1 MYGRSGTEDIGT
13 YNRQNGMTER
23 KRAVEATFKSKDTEE
38 WLDIWFT
45 RPVGLLFARM
55 FGAMGVHPNVVTV
68 ISIFLGVFAGFCW
81 WHVTMGWT
89 ILGIMMLM
97 LANFL
102 DSADGQLARMT
113 GKKTLWG
120 RLLDGFAGD
129 LWFASIYIF
138 LAVRLTFE
146 PMPFGGGRV
155 WGIWIWILE
164 FVSSILFHSRQAGL
178 ADYYRNIYL
187 LFHGD
192 SSELND
198 STELAGQQRG
208 TPWRERWFWKI
219 WLFFYQGYTRTQERM
234 TPCFQEFR
242 SALRDKYGDE
252 IPPELGREFCRRT
265 YGLLKWTNISTF
277 NTRAIVL
284 YITLLVGMPWIYFI
298 FELTVMNVIFFGMR
312 AAHEKVCREMM
323 EMI

>member
-1 MYGRSGTEDIGT
+1 MSG
-13 YNRQNGMTER
+13 R
-23 KRAVEATFKSKDTEE
+23 KRVVEATFKSRDTEE

-45 RPVGLLFARM
+45 RPIGLQFARA
-55 FGAMGVHPNVVTV
+55 FDAIGVHPNVVTV

-81 WHVTMGWT
+81 WHTTMDWT
-89 ILGIMMLM
+89 VLGILMLM

-138 LAVRLTFE
+138 IALRLTDE
-146 PMPFGGGRV
+146 PMPFGGGRN
-155 WGIWIWILE
+155 WGIWIWIIML
-164 FVSSILFHSRQAGL
+164 VSGGVFHSRQAGIS
-178 ADYYRNIYL
+178 DYYRNIYL

-192 SSELND
+192 HSELND
-198 STELAGQQRG
+198 SRELEEQQHD

-219 WLFFYQGYTRTQERM
+219 WLFFYQNYTRSQERM
-234 TPCFQEFR
+234 TPCFQKFR
-242 SALRDKYGDE
+242 AAVRGKYGDT
-252 IPPELGREFCRRT
+252 IPNGLGQEFCRHT
-265 YGLLKWTNISTF
+265 YSLLKWTNISTF

-284 YITLLVGMPWIYFI
+284 YITLLIGEPWIYFL
-298 FELTVMNVIFFGMR
+298 FELTVMNIIFFGMR
-312 AAHEKVCREMM
+312 AAHERVCREMTADV
-323 EMI
+323 

>member
-1 MYGRSGTEDIGT
+1 
-13 YNRQNGMTER
+13 MTQKK

-45 RPVGLLFARM
+45 RPVGYVFARF
-55 FGAMGVHPNVVTV
+55 FGFLGIHPNVVTI

-81 WHVTMGWT
+81 WHTTMDWT
-89 ILGIMMLM
+89 VLGIIMLM

-138 LAVRLTFE
+138 LALRLTFE
-146 PMPFGGGRV
+146 PMPFGGGRI
-155 WGIWIWILE
+155 WGIWIWVLE
-164 FVSSILFHSRQAGL
+164 FVSSVLFHSRQAGL

-192 SSELND
+192 NAELND
-198 STELAGQQRG
+198 SRELAAEQAS
-208 TPWRERWFWKI
+208 TSWRERWFWKI
-219 WLFFYQGYTRTQERM
+219 WLFFYQNYTRSQERM
-234 TPCFQEFR
+234 TPCFQKFREAVRSKHGNSIPKEF
-242 SALRDKYGDE
+242 GD
-252 IPPELGREFCRRT
+252 EFCRRT
-265 YGLLKWTNISTF
+265 YRLLKWTNISTF

-284 YITLLVGMPWIYFI
+284 YITLLVGQPWIYFI
-298 FELTVMNVIFFGMR
+298 FELTVMNIIFYGMR
-312 AAHEKVCREMM
+312 AAHERVCRDMM
-323 EMI
+323 NLI

>member
-1 MYGRSGTEDIGT
+1 
-13 YNRQNGMTER
+13 MTG
-23 KRAVEATFKSKDTEE
+23 KKKGAVEATFKSKDTEE

-45 RPVGLLFARM
+45 RPIGFVFAKL
-55 FGAMGVHPNVVTV
+55 FGALGIHPNVVTV

-81 WHVTMGWT
+81 WHTTMDWT
-89 ILGIMMLM
+89 VLGILMLM

-138 LAVRLTFE
+138 LALRLTFE
-146 PMPFGGGRV
+146 PMPFGGGRI
-155 WGIWIWILE
+155 WGIWIWVLE
-164 FVSSILFHSRQAGL
+164 FVSSVIFHSRQAGL

-192 SSELND
+192 HSELNN
-198 STELAGQQRG
+198 SRELAAEQSS
-208 TPWRERWFWKI
+208 TTWRERWFWKI
-219 WLFFYQGYTRTQERM
+219 CLFFYQNYTRSQEGM
-234 TPCFQEFR
+234 TPSFQRFR
-242 SALRDKYGDE
+242 EAVRSKYGNE
-252 IPPELGREFCRRT
+252 IPKDLGAEFCRRT
-265 YGLLKWTNISTF
+265 YHLLKWTNISTF

-284 YITLLVGMPWIYFI
+284 YVTLLTGQPWIYFI
-298 FELTVMNVIFFGMR
+298 FELTVMNIVFYGMK
-312 AAHEKVCREMM
+312 AAHEKVCREMLN
-323 EMI
+323 EI

>member
-1 MYGRSGTEDIGT
+1 
-13 YNRQNGMTER
+13 MTESG
-23 KRAVEATFKSKDTEE
+23 KRAVEATVKSRDTEE

-45 RPVGLLFARM
+45 RPIGFVFAKM
-55 FGAMGVHPNVVTV
+55 FGALGIHPNVVTI

-81 WHVTMGWT
+81 WHTTMDWT
-89 ILGIMMLM
+89 ILGILMLM

-138 LAVRLTFE
+138 LALRLTFE
-146 PMPFGGGRV
+146 PMPFGGGRI

-164 FVSSILFHSRQAGL
+164 LVSSVVFHSRQAGL

-192 SSELND
+192 HAELND
-198 STELAGQQRG
+198 SRELAEQQRN
-208 TPWRERWFWKI
+208 TQWRERWFWKI
-219 WLFFYQGYTRTQERM
+219 WLFFYQNYTRSQERM
-234 TPCFQEFR
+234 TPCFQKFR
-242 SALRDKYGDE
+242 EAVRGKYGSE
-252 IPPELGREFCRRT
+252 IPTELGTEFCRRT
-265 YGLLKWTNISTF
+265 YRLLKWTNISTF

-284 YITLLVGMPWIYFI
+284 YITLLIGQPWIYFI
-298 FELTVMNVIFFGMR
+298 FELTVMNIIFYGMK
-312 AAHEKVCREMM
+312 AAHEKECREMM
-323 EMI
+323 NLI

>member
-1 MYGRSGTEDIGT
+1 
-13 YNRQNGMTER
+13 MTES

-45 RPVGLLFARM
+45 RPIGLQFARA
-55 FGAMGVHPNVVTV
+55 FDTLGVHPNVVTV

-81 WHVTMGWT
+81 WHTTMDWT
-89 ILGIMMLM
+89 VSGILMLM

-138 LAVRLTFE
+138 IALRLTFE
-146 PMPFGGGRV
+146 PIPFGDGRI
-155 WGIWIWILE
+155 WGIWIWVLE
-164 FVSSILFHSRQAGL
+164 FVSGVVFHSRQAGL

-192 SSELND
+192 HAELND
-198 STELAGQQRG
+198 SRELAEQQHN
-208 TPWRERWFWKI
+208 TSWRERWFWKI
-219 WLFFYQGYTRTQERM
+219 WLFFYQNYTRSQERM
-234 TPCFQEFR
+234 TPFFQKFR
-242 SALRDKYGDE
+242 AAVRDKFGGD
-252 IPPELGREFCRRT
+252 IPEELGVEFCRRT
-265 YGLLKWTNISTF
+265 YRLLKWTNISTF

-298 FELTVMNVIFFGMR
+298 FELTVMNVIFYGMK

-323 EMI
+323 NLV

>member
-1 MYGRSGTEDIGT
+1 
-13 YNRQNGMTER
+13 MTER
-23 KRAVEATFKSKDTEE
+23 KTGKVAATFKSKDTEE

-45 RPVGLLFARM
+45 RPIGYLFARF
-55 FGAMGVHPNVVTV
+55 FGLLNIHPNVVTV
-68 ISIFLGVFAGFCW
+68 ISIFLGVYAGYCW
-81 WHVTMGWT
+81 WHTTMDWT
-89 ILGIMMLM
+89 VLGIIMLM

-138 LAVRLTFE
+138 LAIRLTFE
-146 PMPFGGGRV
+146 PMPFGGGRI

-164 FVSSILFHSRQAGL
+164 FVSSVVFHSRQAGL

-192 SSELND
+192 NAELND
-198 STELAGQQRG
+198 SRELAGQQRN

-219 WLFFYQGYTRTQERM
+219 WLFFYQNYTRSQERM
-234 TPCFQEFR
+234 TPCFQQFR
-242 SALRDKYGDE
+242 EAVRGKYGND
-252 IPPELGREFCRRT
+252 IPSDLGQEFCRRT
-265 YGLLKWTNISTF
+265 YRLLKWTNISTF

-284 YITLLVGMPWIYFI
+284 YITLLIGQPWIYFV
-298 FELTVMNVIFFGMR
+298 FELTVMNIIFYGMR
-312 AAHEKVCREMM
+312 AAHERVCRDMM
-323 EMI
+323 KTI

>member
-1 MYGRSGTEDIGT
+1 MADKRT
-13 YNRQNGMTER
+13 
-23 KRAVEATFKSKDTEE
+23 RAVEATFKSRDTEE

-45 RPVGLLFARM
+45 RPVGLLFARFFNLLGM
-55 FGAMGVHPNVVTV
+55 HPNVVTV

-81 WHVTMGWT
+81 WHTTMEWT
-89 ILGIMMLM
+89 ILGIIMLM

-113 GKKTLWG
+113 SKKTLWG

-138 LAVRLTFE
+138 LALRLTNK
-146 PMPFGGGRV
+146 PMPFCGGV
-155 WGIWIWILE
+155 TWGIWIWVIML
-164 FVSSILFHSRQAGL
+164 VSGGVFHSRQAGL

-192 SSELND
+192 NSELND
-198 STELAGQQRG
+198 SRELAEQQHN

-234 TPCFQEFR
+234 TPCVQKFR
-242 SALRDKYGDE
+242 AAVRGKYGNG
-252 IPPELGREFCRRT
+252 IPPELGAEYCRRT
-265 YGLLKWTNISTF
+265 YHLLKWTNISTF

-312 AAHEKVCREMM
+312 SAHEKVCREMM
-323 EMI
+323 DMI

>member
-1 MYGRSGTEDIGT
+1 MADKRT
-13 YNRQNGMTER
+13 
-23 KRAVEATFKSKDTEE
+23 RAVEATFKSRDTEE

-45 RPVGLLFARM
+45 RPIGLQFARL
-55 FGAMGVHPNVVTV
+55 FNLLGVHPNVVTV
-68 ISIFLGVFAGFCW
+68 ISIFLGVFAGYCW
-81 WHVTMGWT
+81 WHTTMDWT
-89 ILGIMMLM
+89 ILGILMLM

-138 LAVRLTFE
+138 LALRLTNE
-146 PMPFGGGRV
+146 PMPLGGGRT
-155 WGIWIWILE
+155 WGIWIWVIML
-164 FVSSILFHSRQAGL
+164 VSGGVFHSRQAGL

-192 SSELND
+192 HSELND
-198 STELAGQQRG
+198 STELAEQQRS

-219 WLFFYQGYTRTQERM
+219 WLFFYQGYTRAQERM
-234 TPCFQEFR
+234 TPCFQKFR
-242 SALRDKYGDE
+242 AAVRGKRGSQ
-252 IPPELGREFCRRT
+252 IPFELGQEFCRRT
-265 YGLLKWTNISTF
+265 YHLLKWTHISTF

-284 YITLLVGMPWIYFI
+284 YVTLLIGQPWIYFV
-298 FELTVMNVIFFGMR
+298 FELTVMNIIFFGMR
-312 AAHEKVCREMM
+312 AVHEKVCREMM
-323 EMI
+323 NEI

>member
-1 MYGRSGTEDIGT
+1 
-13 YNRQNGMTER
+13 MTQ
-23 KRAVEATFKSKDTEE
+23 KKTRAVEATFKSKDTEE

-45 RPVGLLFARM
+45 RPVGYVFARF
-55 FGAMGVHPNVVTV
+55 FGFFGIHPNVVTI

-81 WHVTMGWT
+81 WHTTMDWT
-89 ILGIMMLM
+89 VLGIIMLM

-138 LAVRLTFE
+138 LALRLTFE
-146 PMPFGGGRV
+146 PMPFGGGRI
-155 WGIWIWILE
+155 WGIWIWVLE
-164 FVSSILFHSRQAGL
+164 FVSSVLFHSRQAGL

-192 SSELND
+192 NAELND
-198 STELAGQQRG
+198 SRELAAEQAS
-208 TPWRERWFWKI
+208 TSWRERWFWKI
-219 WLFFYQGYTRTQERM
+219 WLFFYQNYTRSQERM
-234 TPCFQEFR
+234 TPCFQKFR
-242 SALRDKYGDE
+242 EAVRSKYGNS
-252 IPPELGREFCRRT
+252 IPKGLGDEFCRRT
-265 YGLLKWTNISTF
+265 YRLLKWTNISTF

-284 YITLLVGMPWIYFI
+284 YITLLIGQPWIYFI
-298 FELTVMNVIFFGMR
+298 FELTVMNIIFYGMR
-312 AAHEKVCREMM
+312 AAHERVCRDMM
-323 EMI
+323 NLI

>member
-1 MYGRSGTEDIGT
+1 
-13 YNRQNGMTER
+13 MTQ
-23 KRAVEATFKSKDTEE
+23 KKTRAVEATFKSKDTEE

-45 RPVGLLFARM
+45 RPVGYVFARF
-55 FGAMGVHPNVVTV
+55 FGFFGIHPNVVTI

-81 WHVTMGWT
+81 WHTTMDWT
-89 ILGIMMLM
+89 VLGIIMLM

-138 LAVRLTFE
+138 LALRLTFE
-146 PMPFGGGRV
+146 PMPFGGGRI
-155 WGIWIWILE
+155 WGIWIWVLE
-164 FVSSILFHSRQAGL
+164 LVSSVLFHSRQAGL

-192 SSELND
+192 NAELND
-198 STELAGQQRG
+198 SRELAAEQAS
-208 TPWRERWFWKI
+208 TSWRERWFWKI
-219 WLFFYQGYTRTQERM
+219 WLFFYQNYTRSQERM
-234 TPCFQEFR
+234 TPCFQKFR
-242 SALRDKYGDE
+242 EAVRSKHGNS
-252 IPPELGREFCRRT
+252 IPKELGDEFCRRT
-265 YGLLKWTNISTF
+265 YRLLKWTNISTF

-284 YITLLVGMPWIYFI
+284 YITLLIGQPWIYFI
-298 FELTVMNVIFFGMR
+298 FELTVMNIIFYGMR
-312 AAHEKVCREMM
+312 AAHERVCRDMM
-323 EMI
+323 NLI

>member
-1 MYGRSGTEDIGT
+1 MAG
-13 YNRQNGMTER
+13 NRR
-23 KRAVEATFKSKDTEE
+23 KELEATFKSRDTEE

-45 RPVGLLFARM
+45 RPVGLQFARL
-55 FGAMGVHPNVVTV
+55 FNLLGVHPNVVTI
-68 ISIFLGVFAGFCW
+68 ISIFLGVFAGYCW
-81 WHVTMGWT
+81 WHTTMNWT
-89 ILGIMMLM
+89 VLGILMLM

-138 LAVRLTFE
+138 LALRLTDE
-146 PMPFGGGRV
+146 PMPFCVGRT
-155 WGIWIWILE
+155 WGIWIWVIML
-164 FVSSILFHSRQAGL
+164 VSGGGFHSRQAGL

-192 SSELND
+192 QSELND
-198 STELAGQQRG
+198 STELAEQQSS

-234 TPCFQEFR
+234 TPCFQKFR
-242 SALRDKYGDE
+242 VAVRGKYGSQ
-252 IPPELGREFCRRT
+252 IPFELGQEFCRRT
-265 YGLLKWTNISTF
+265 YHLLKWTNISTF

-284 YITLLVGMPWIYFI
+284 YVTLLIGKPWIYFV
-298 FELTVMNVIFFGMR
+298 FELTVMNIIFFGMR
-312 AAHEKVCREMM
+312 AAHERVCREMM
-323 EMI
+323 NMI

>member
-1 MYGRSGTEDIGT
+1 MADKRT
-13 YNRQNGMTER
+13 
-23 KRAVEATFKSKDTEE
+23 RAVEATFKSRDTEE

-45 RPVGLLFARM
+45 RPIGLQFARL
-55 FGAMGVHPNVVTV
+55 FNLLGVHPNVVTV
-68 ISIFLGVFAGFCW
+68 ISIFLGVFAGYCW
-81 WHVTMGWT
+81 WHTTMDWT
-89 ILGIMMLM
+89 VLGILMLM

-138 LAVRLTFE
+138 LALRLTNE
-146 PMPFGGGRV
+146 PMPLGGGRT
-155 WGIWIWILE
+155 WGIWIWVIML
-164 FVSSILFHSRQAGL
+164 VSGGVFHSRQAGL

-192 SSELND
+192 QSELND
-198 STELAGQQRG
+198 STELAEQQRN

-234 TPCFQEFR
+234 TPCFQQFR
-242 SALRDKYGDE
+242 AAVRGKYGNG
-252 IPPELGREFCRRT
+252 IPPELGAEFCRRT
-265 YGLLKWTNISTF
+265 YRLLKWTNISTF

-312 AAHEKVCREMM
+312 SAHEKVCREMM

>member
-1 MYGRSGTEDIGT
+1 
-13 YNRQNGMTER
+13 MTDR
-23 KRAVEATFKSKDTEE
+23 KQGKIAATFKSKDTEE

-45 RPVGLLFARM
+45 RPIGYVFAR
-55 FGAMGVHPNVVTV
+55 FFEALNIHPNVVTV

-81 WHVTMGWT
+81 WHTTLDWT
-89 ILGIMMLM
+89 ILGIAMLM

-146 PMPFGGGRV
+146 PMPFGDGRV
-155 WGIWIWILE
+155 WGIWIWVLE
-164 FVSSILFHSRQAGL
+164 FFSSIVFHSRQAGL

-192 SSELND
+192 NAELND
-198 STELAGQQRG
+198 SRELAEQQSN

-219 WLFFYQGYTRTQERM
+219 WLFFYQNYTRSQEGM
-234 TPCFQEFR
+234 TPCFQKFR
-242 SALRDKYGDE
+242 DAVRAKYGNE
-252 IPPELGREFCRRT
+252 IPQELGQEFCRRT
-265 YGLLKWTNISTF
+265 YPVLKWTNISTF
-277 NTRAIVL
+277 NTRAIAL
-284 YITLLVGMPWIYFI
+284 YITLLVGEPWIYFV
-298 FELTVMNVIFFGMR
+298 FELTVMNIIFYGMK
-312 AAHEKVCREMM
+312 AYHEKACRDMM
-323 EMI
+323 ERI

>member
-1 MYGRSGTEDIGT
+1 
-13 YNRQNGMTER
+13 MTE
-23 KRAVEATFKSKDTEE
+23 KKTRAVEATFKSRDTEE

-45 RPVGLLFARM
+45 RPIGYLFARF
-55 FGAMGVHPNVVTV
+55 FGALGVHPNVVTV

-81 WHVTMGWT
+81 WHSTLDWT
-89 ILGIMMLM
+89 ILGIAMLM

-138 LAVRLTFE
+138 LALRLTFE
-146 PMPFGGGRV
+146 PMPWGGGRV

-164 FVSSILFHSRQAGL
+164 IVSSVVFHSRQAGL

-192 SSELND
+192 HSELND
-198 STELAGQQRG
+198 SRELDREQQN

-219 WLFFYQGYTRTQERM
+219 WLFFYQNYTRSQERM
-234 TPCFQEFR
+234 TPCFQRFR
-242 SALRDKYGDE
+242 EALRSRYGHE
-252 IPPELGREFCRRT
+252 IPRELADEFCRRT
-265 YGLLKWTNISTF
+265 YNLLKWTNISTF

-284 YITLLVGMPWIYFI
+284 YITLLVGQPWIYFI
-298 FELTVMNVIFFGMR
+298 FELTVMNIIFYGMR
-312 AAHEKVCREMM
+312 SAHERVCQDMADRL
-323 EMI
+323 

>member
-1 MYGRSGTEDIGT
+1 MADKRT
-13 YNRQNGMTER
+13 
-23 KRAVEATFKSKDTEE
+23 RAVEATFKSRDTEE

-45 RPVGLLFARM
+45 RPIGLQFARL
-55 FGAMGVHPNVVTV
+55 FNLLGIHPNVVTI
-68 ISIFLGVFAGFCW
+68 ISIFLGMFAGFCW
-81 WHVTMGWT
+81 WHTTMDWT
-89 ILGIMMLM
+89 VLGILMLM

-138 LAVRLTFE
+138 IALRLTNE
-146 PMPFGGGRV
+146 PMPLGCGRT
-155 WGIWIWILE
+155 WGIWIWVIML
-164 FVSSILFHSRQAGL
+164 VSGGVFHSRQAGL

-192 SSELND
+192 HSELND
-198 STELAGQQRG
+198 STELAEQQRS

-234 TPCFQEFR
+234 TPRFQEFR
-242 SALRDKYGDE
+242 AAVRGKHGSQ
-252 IPPELGREFCRRT
+252 IPFELGQEFCRRT
-265 YGLLKWTNISTF
+265 YHLLKWTNISTF

-284 YITLLVGMPWIYFI
+284 YVTLLIGQPWIYFV
-298 FELTVMNVIFFGMR
+298 FELTVMNIIFFGMR

-323 EMI
+323 NMI

>member
-1 MYGRSGTEDIGT
+1 
-13 YNRQNGMTER
+13 MTETG
-23 KRAVEATFKSKDTEE
+23 KRAVEATFKSRDTEE

-45 RPVGLLFARM
+45 RPIGFVFAKM
-55 FGAMGVHPNVVTV
+55 FGALGIHPNVVTI

-81 WHVTMGWT
+81 WHTTMDWT
-89 ILGIMMLM
+89 ILGILMLM

-138 LAVRLTFE
+138 LALRLTFE
-146 PMPFGGGRV
+146 PMPFGGGRI

-164 FVSSILFHSRQAGL
+164 LVSSVVFHSRQAGL

-192 SSELND
+192 HSELND
-198 STELAGQQRG
+198 SRELAAEQKS

-219 WLFFYQGYTRTQERM
+219 WLFFYQGYTRTQESM
-234 TPCFQEFR
+234 TPCFQKFR
-242 SALRDKYGDE
+242 EAVRGKYGNE
-252 IPPELGREFCRRT
+252 IPTELGTEFCRRT
-265 YGLLKWTNISTF
+265 YRLLKWTNISTF

-284 YITLLVGMPWIYFI
+284 YITLLIGQPWIYFI
-298 FELTVMNVIFFGMR
+298 FELTVMNIIFYGMK
-312 AAHEKVCREMM
+312 AAHEKVCREIMKL
-323 EMI
+323 I

>member
-1 MYGRSGTEDIGT
+1 MADKRT
-13 YNRQNGMTER
+13 
-23 KRAVEATFKSKDTEE
+23 RAVEATFKSRDTEE

-45 RPVGLLFARM
+45 RPIGLQFARL
-55 FGAMGVHPNVVTV
+55 FNLLGVHPNVVTV
-68 ISIFLGVFAGFCW
+68 ISIFLGVFAGYCW
-81 WHVTMGWT
+81 WHTTMDWT
-89 ILGIMMLM
+89 VLGILMLM

-138 LAVRLTFE
+138 LALRLTNE
-146 PMPFGGGRV
+146 PMPFCGGRT
-155 WGIWIWILE
+155 WGIWIWVIML
-164 FVSSILFHSRQAGL
+164 VSGGVFHSRQAGL

-192 SSELND
+192 QSELNN
-198 STELAGQQRG
+198 STELAEQQRS

-219 WLFFYQGYTRTQERM
+219 WLFFYQGYTRAQERM
-234 TPCFQEFR
+234 TPHFR
-242 SALRDKYGDE
+242 KFRAAVRGKYGSQ
-252 IPPELGREFCRRT
+252 IPFELGQEFCRRT
-265 YGLLKWTNISTF
+265 YHLLKWTNISTF

-284 YITLLVGMPWIYFI
+284 YITLLIGQPWIYFA
-298 FELTVMNVIFFGMR
+298 FELTVMNIIFFGMR

-323 EMI
+323 NMI

>member
-1 MYGRSGTEDIGT
+1 
-13 YNRQNGMTER
+13 MTEKK

-45 RPVGLLFARM
+45 RPIGLVFAKA
-55 FGAMGVHPNVVTV
+55 FGYFGIHPNVITI

-81 WHVTMGWT
+81 WHTSMGWT
-89 ILGIMMLM
+89 LLGIGMLM

-138 LAVRLTFE
+138 LAIRLTFE

-155 WGIWIWILE
+155 WGIWIWVLE
-164 FVSSILFHSRQAGL
+164 FFASIVSHSRQAGL

-192 SSELND
+192 HSELND
-198 STELAGQQRG
+198 SRELADSRRRHPGVSAGSGRYG
-208 TPWRERWFWKI
+208 SSSIRTTP
-219 WLFFYQGYTRTQERM
+219 
-234 TPCFQEFR
+234 
-242 SALRDKYGDE
+242 AV
-252 IPPELGREFCRRT
+252 RR
-265 YGLLKWTNISTF
+265 I
-277 NTRAIVL
+277 
-284 YITLLVGMPWIYFI
+284 
-298 FELTVMNVIFFGMR
+298 
-312 AAHEKVCREMM
+312 
-323 EMI
+323 

>member
-1 MYGRSGTEDIGT
+1 
-13 YNRQNGMTER
+13 MTQKK

-45 RPVGLLFARM
+45 RPVGYVFARF
-55 FGAMGVHPNVVTV
+55 FGFFGIHPNVVTI

-81 WHVTMGWT
+81 WHTTMDWT
-89 ILGIMMLM
+89 VLGIIMLM

-138 LAVRLTFE
+138 LALRLTFE
-146 PMPFGGGRV
+146 PMPFGGGRI
-155 WGIWIWILE
+155 WGIWIWVLE
-164 FVSSILFHSRQAGL
+164 FVSSVLFHSRQAGL

-192 SSELND
+192 NAELND
-198 STELAGQQRG
+198 SRELAAEQAS
-208 TPWRERWFWKI
+208 TSWRERWFWKI
-219 WLFFYQGYTRTQERM
+219 WLFFYQNYTRSQERM
-234 TPCFQEFR
+234 TPCFQKFR
-242 SALRDKYGDE
+242 EAVRSKHGNS
-252 IPPELGREFCRRT
+252 IPKELGDEFCRRT
-265 YGLLKWTNISTF
+265 YRLLKWTNISTF

-284 YITLLVGMPWIYFI
+284 YITLLIGQPWIYFI
-298 FELTVMNVIFFGMR
+298 FELTVMNIIFYGMR
-312 AAHEKVCREMM
+312 AAHERVCRDMM
-323 EMI
+323 NLI